1 MKVSRIVVIPLLAG
15 AFAASGASAQTT
27 IKAGVSHADVSNSG
41 ALPGDLGPR
50 TGLTVGLAFSATQS
64 GPFGLGLE
72 GLYAQ
77 RGLDG
82 TGGPRLDYID
92 VPVYLRVMPSSSAGL
107 TPFAYAGPQISFEV
121 RCRMDGAAC
130 PDTGRPKTT
139 YAAVVGAG
147 ISLGHALSIEGRYVY
162 GLEDLKLSTIST
174 ADSYKSRSFEILA
187 GISF

>member
-1 MKVSRIVVIPLLAG
+1 MKASRIVVVSLLVG
-15 AFAASGASAQTT
+15 AFGASGASAQTT

-50 TGLTVGLAFSATQS
+50 TGLTIGLAFNGAQS
-64 GPFGLGLE
+64 GLLGLGFE

-92 VPVYLRVMPSSSAGL
+92 VPVYLRVMPSSVGIN
-107 TPFAYAGPQISFEV
+107 PFAYAGPQISFEV
-121 RCRMDGAAC
+121 RCRVDGAAC
-130 PDTGRPKTT
+130 PDTGRPHTT
-139 YAAVVGAG
+139 YAAVIGAG
-147 ISLGHALSIEGRYVY
+147 ISLGHALSIEGRYIY
-162 GLEDLKLSTIST
+162 GLKDLKLSTVSST
-174 ADSYKSRSFEILA
+174 ESYQNRSFEILA